1 MKKLVVFSGAGMSA
15 ESGINTFRDSDGLW
29 EQYRIEDVAT
39 PQAWA
44 RDPELVQRFYN
55 ARRKNILEAEPNAAH
70 VLIAELEQD
79 YDVHVIT
86 QNIDDLH
93 ERAGSSNVI
102 HLHGNIRLAKTSGP
116 DAQSTE
122 EFYPVDGAELY
133 LNQHFCKAGYPLRP
147 HVVWFGEAVPAYA
160 EAQACIQDA
169 DIFVVIGTSLQVY
182 PVAGL
187 IHEIPI
193 ACQAY
198 YLDPKADQQQL
209 PQQFHKIAQTA
220 TQGMQQ
226 LSQLLGNRLLTSQR
240 K

>member
-44 RDPELVQRFYN
+44 RDPQLVQCFYN
-55 ARRKNILEAEPNAAH
+55 ARRKNILEAEPNTAH
-70 VLIAELEQD
+70 LQIAQLQQD

-93 ERAGSSNVI
+93 ERAGSSKVI

-116 DAQSTE
+116 DAQSTT
-122 EFYPVDGAELY
+122 EFYPVEETELD
-133 LNQHFCKAGYPLRP
+133 LNKHFCTAGYPLRP

-160 EAQACIQDA
+160 EAQNCVQDA

-187 IHEIPI
+187 IHDIPVS
-193 ACQAY
+193 CQAY
-198 YLDPKADQQQL
+198 YIDPRADQQQL
-209 PQQFHKIAQTA
+209 PVQFHKITQTA
-220 TQGMQQ
+220 TDGVQQ
-226 LSQLLGNRLLTSQR
+226 LIQLLE

>member
-44 RDPELVQRFYN
+44 RDPQLVQRFYN
-55 ARRKNILEAEPNAAH
+55 ARRKNILEAEPNTAH
-70 VLIAELEQD
+70 LLIAQLQQD

-93 ERAGSSNVI
+93 ERAGSSKVI

-116 DAQSTE
+116 DAQSTT
-122 EFYPVDGAELY
+122 EFYPVEETDLD
-133 LNQHFCKAGYPLRP
+133 LNKHFCTAGYPLRP

-160 EAQACIQDA
+160 EAQNCVQDA

-187 IHEIPI
+187 IHDIPVS
-193 ACQAY
+193 CQAY
-198 YLDPKADQQQL
+198 YIDPKADQQQL
-209 PQQFHKIAQTA
+209 PVQFHKITQTA
-220 TQGMQQ
+220 THGMQQ
-226 LSQLLGNRLLTSQR
+226 LIQLLE

>member
-44 RDPELVQRFYN
+44 RDPQLVQRFYN
-55 ARRKNILEAEPNAAH
+55 ARRKNILEAEPNTAH
-70 VLIAELEQD
+70 LQIAQLQQD

-93 ERAGSSNVI
+93 ERAGSSKVI

-116 DAQSTE
+116 DAQSTT
-122 EFYPVDGAELY
+122 EFYPVEETELD
-133 LNQHFCKAGYPLRP
+133 LNKHFCTAGYPLRP

-160 EAQACIQDA
+160 EAQNCVQDA

-187 IHEIPI
+187 IHDIP
-193 ACQAY
+193 ASCQAY
-198 YLDPKADQQQL
+198 YIDPKADQQQL
-209 PQQFHKIAQTA
+209 PVQFHKITQTA
-220 TQGMQQ
+220 TDGVQQ
-226 LSQLLGNRLLTSQR
+226 LIQLLE

>member
-44 RDPELVQRFYN
+44 KDPQLVQRFYN
-55 ARRKNILEAEPNAAH
+55 ARRKNILEAEPNTAH
-70 VLIAELEQD
+70 LQIAQLQQD

-93 ERAGSSNVI
+93 ERAGSSKVI

-116 DAQSTE
+116 DAQSTT
-122 EFYPVDGAELY
+122 EFYPVEETELD
-133 LNQHFCKAGYPLRP
+133 LNKHFCTAGYPLRP

-160 EAQACIQDA
+160 EAQSCVQDA

-187 IHEIPI
+187 IHDIP
-193 ACQAY
+193 ASCQAY
-198 YLDPKADQQQL
+198 YIDPKADQQQL
-209 PQQFHKIAQTA
+209 PVQFHKITQTA
-220 TQGMQQ
+220 THGMQQ
-226 LSQLLGNRLLTSQR
+226 LIQLLE

>member
-15 ESGINTFRDSDGLW
+15 ESAINTFRDSDGLW

-44 RDPELVQRFYN
+44 RDPQLVQCFYN
-55 ARRKNILEAEPNAAH
+55 ARRKNILEAEPNTAH
-70 VLIAELEQD
+70 LQIAQLQQD

-93 ERAGSSNVI
+93 ERAGSSKVI

-116 DAQSTE
+116 DAQSTTQ
-122 EFYPVDGAELY
+122 FYPIEETELD
-133 LNQHFCKAGYPLRP
+133 LNKHFCTAGYPLRP

-160 EAQACIQDA
+160 EAQSCVQDA

-187 IHEIPI
+187 IHDIP
-193 ACQAY
+193 ASCQAY
-198 YLDPKADQQQL
+198 YIDPKADQQQL
-209 PQQFHKIAQTA
+209 PVQFHKITQTA
-220 TQGMQQ
+220 THGMQQ
-226 LSQLLGNRLLTSQR
+226 LIQLLE

>member
-15 ESGINTFRDSDGLW
+15 ESGINTFRDSVGLW

-44 RDPELVQRFYN
+44 RDPQLVQRFYN
-55 ARRKNILEAEPNAAH
+55 ARRKNILEAEPNTAH
-70 VLIAELEQD
+70 LQIAQLQQD

-93 ERAGSSNVI
+93 ERAGSSKVI

-116 DAQSTE
+116 DAQSTT
-122 EFYPVDGAELY
+122 EFYPVEETDLD
-133 LNQHFCKAGYPLRP
+133 LNKHFCTAGYPLRP

-160 EAQACIQDA
+160 EAQNCVQDA

-187 IHEIPI
+187 IHDIPVS
-193 ACQAY
+193 CQAY
-198 YLDPKADQQQL
+198 YIDPRADQQQL
-209 PQQFHKIAQTA
+209 PVQFHKITQTA
-220 TQGMQQ
+220 TDGVQQ
-226 LSQLLGNRLLTSQR
+226 LIQLLE